1 MTDSLTKKINDF
13 VVSMPEMNRGFEIRM
28 STAGECVRKMDIEA
42 QNGKPPVDAPT
53 AFRLLTGEPIHQF
66 WREILTRVFPDDY
79 MYAEDELILDFEV
92 DGVQVKVPGHLDGFI
107 KSLNAVVEVKSVSE
121 STFKMVKN
129 QDHPLGSHY
138 EQGNIYAE
146 AIEAHSILFIYH
158 NRNSGEYCLFLSP
171 HSDAMAQGTITKWA
185 TVIRNRSAGVTST
198 RPYHDATGSPCFYC
212 PHKIS
217 CYEGYTD
224 QIKNMSATEIKD
236 PKVTDMAQAYVF
248 SRRMKLD
255 HTKHEETV
263 KAAIAAYMFEN
274 KFNDMRIPDVGAI
287 SLKAGKNNNPLISI
301 KLNKGDSE

>member
-66 WREILTRVFPDDY
+66 WREILTRVFPGDY

-92 DGVQVKVPGHLDGFI
+92 DGVQIKVPGHLDGFI

-146 AIEAHSILFIYH
+146 TIVADLILFIYH
-158 NRNSGEYCLFLSP
+158 NRNSGEYVLFLSP
-171 HSDAMAQGTITKWA
+171 HSSAMAQNTVAKWA
-185 TVIRNRSAGVTST
+185 TVIRNKLSGVVSV
-198 RPYHDATGSPCFYC
+198 RPYHDATSSPCFFC
-212 PHKIS
+212 PHRVS
-217 CYEGYTD
+217 CYENYNDEISKMAG
-224 QIKNMSATEIKD
+224 TETSDGEFID
-236 PKVTDMAQAYVF
+236 LAQAYVF

-255 HTKHEETV
+255 HTKLEDQV
-263 KAAIAAYMFEN
+263 KTKISAWMFDKKLNDVRIA
-274 KFNDMRIPDVGAI
+274 DVGAI
-287 SLKAGKNNNPLISI
+287 SLKAGKNNNPLVSI
-301 KLNKGDSE
+301 KLNKGDE